1 MIFSIRSILY
11 PLIIGSLSLAN
22 LAKGSDA
29 DLCDQSIEQVAASSI
44 VPRDI
49 IYKVARLESGRNV
62 GGRYVSWPWSL
73 NNGGEGHFFNDS
85 STALSELSKFR
96 AQGRTNIDVGC
107 MQLNIRWHAEFFD
120 SEEQMMNPLDNV
132 RYAARYLEQL
142 YKETGSWE
150 TAVKFY
156 HSRNAKF
163 NTVYFA
169 KYKKIKPPNTS
180 QMLASSPPSQTM
192 PLVQNANSSQIFP
205 LFWTESAGALIKMGE
220 GNASSLSFA
229 DVRNFS
235 VEPLIKM

>member
-1 MIFSIRSILY
+1 MVFSFRRVLY
-11 PLIIGSLSLAN
+11 PLIIVSLSLAN

-29 DLCDQSIEQVAASSI
+29 DLCDQSIEQVAASST

-62 GGRYVSWPWSL
+62 GGRHVSWPWSL
-73 NNGGEGHFFNDS
+73 NNGGEGHFFNDR
-85 STALSELSKFR
+85 STALSKLSNYR
-96 AQGRTNIDVGC
+96 AQGKTNIDVGC
-107 MQLNIRWHAEFFD
+107 MQLNIRWHAEFFN

-180 QMLASSPPSQTM
+180 QMLSSSRPSQTM
-192 PLVQNANSSQIFP
+192 PLVQNENSSQISP
-205 LFWTESAGALIKMGE
+205 LFWTEAAGALIQMSE
-220 GNASSLSFA
+220 VNRSSVPFA